1 MLGNH
6 SGISWSIVLI
16 LETFKN
22 VQKQKKKCFVIILL
36 FSSPKRTRK
45 RRVKGWLILARW
57 LGIRKCSFKKCSEH
71 EKGQDS
77 SRALQNKWKGF
88 REKWRTKQRRW
99 LSSLLSSLQ
108 TSYILSI
115 VKFNVRK
122 VLDIFGLKQNME
134 YFISFKN
141 LFELAP

>member
-6 SGISWSIVLI
+6 SGIAWSIVLI

-22 VQKQKKKCFVIILL
+22 VQKQKKMLCHNSFVLFTKENTKAGSIRLTDISALAWNKEMLL
-36 FSSPKRTRK
+36 QKMLRTWVRS
-45 RRVKGWLILARW
+45 GSL
-57 LGIRKCSFKKCSEH
+57 
-71 EKGQDS
+71 